1 MAEGTR
7 VASIDQVGEEEVLA
21 VEVGERQ
28 VALTRVGQE
37 VFAFENDC
45 SHMHCTFDDAEVEG
59 TRLQCVCHGS
69 AFDLR
74 TGDPTGPPATEPI
87 PVYPVRIEDG
97 AIFVDVG

>member
-7 VASIDQVGEEEVLA
+7 VASVDEVGEEEVLP
-21 VEVGERQ
+21 VEVGDRQ
-28 VALTRVGQE
+28 VALTRVGEE

-59 TRLQCVCHGS
+59 TRLECVCHGS
-69 AFDLR
+69 AFNLR
-74 TGDPTGPPATEPI
+74 TGEPTNPPATEPI